1 MPAVEVWPR
10 AVVPPAFVAAR
21 IMDILRSGVEV
32 GEDGEHAAVVV
43 IGGGQAELA
52 EDAVDVLADG
62 LVGDEQPSTD
72 AALERPSAM
81 SPSTSRSRGVS
92 SARGS
97 SRWRRLRSWAT
108 TSGSMTVPPPATRRT
123 ASMNWSTSR
132 PGP

>member
-52 EDAVDVLADG
+52 EDAVDVLG
-62 LVGDEQPSTD
+62 HG
-72 AALERPSAM
+72 AL
-81 SPSTSRSRGVS
+81 G
-92 SARGS
+92 
-97 SRWRRLRSWAT
+97 
-108 TSGSMTVPPPATRRT
+108 
-123 ASMNWSTSR
+123 
-132 PGP
+132 